1 MASTS
6 EARALERE
14 LAATAPP
21 QSAPARRQRLRERL
35 RPALLP
41 ALSIAA
47 LILAWEFAALYADA
61 PRRLPS
67 PAAVLAAIGQLAAS
81 GELFYQLGVTL
92 ARVAAS
98 FVLAMA
104 IGTALG
110 IAMGRSPGLDRFGHP
125 WLVFFLNI
133 PALVTIVLAYIWI
146 GLTET
151 ALIVAVAANKIPN
164 VVVTLRE
171 GSRALDRN
179 LLEMAACFRIG
190 RWRTLRRVVLPQL
203 YPYLAAAAR
212 SGLALIWK
220 IVLVTE
226 LLGRSNGVGFEI
238 GLYFQL
244 FDVTGILAYTVAF
257 VVVIQ
262 LIEWTLLLPIE
273 RHASRWRR

>member
-6 EARALERE
+6 EARALEPQVAGRPAR
-14 LAATAPP
+14 AAAPP
-21 QSAPARRQRLRERL
+21 RREGLLERL

-47 LILAWEFAALYADA
+47 LILAWQLAALYVDA

-67 PAAVLAAIGQLAAS
+67 PAAVLVAIIQLGAS
-81 GELFYQLGVTL
+81 GELFYQLGITL

-110 IAMGRSPGLDRFGHP
+110 IAMGRSVPFDRFGHP

-164 VVVTLRE
+164 VMVTLRE

-190 RWRTLRRVVLPQL
+190 RWRTLQRVVLPQL

-262 LIEWTLLLPIE
+262 LIEWTILLPIE